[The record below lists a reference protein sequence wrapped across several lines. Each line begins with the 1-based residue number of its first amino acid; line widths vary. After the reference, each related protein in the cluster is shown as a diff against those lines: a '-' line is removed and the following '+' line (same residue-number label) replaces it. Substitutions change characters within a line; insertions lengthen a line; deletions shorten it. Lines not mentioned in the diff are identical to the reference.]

1 MLGEDLAQAA
11 PIRLVMR
18 GRSSE
23 IPNEV
28 ARLHRARFV
37 VVAETA
43 DGRKLNESQVKAL
56 TGRDRIPARF
66 LHREW
71 FEFVPEF
78 KLIMYT
84 NYKPRIDGSDG
95 AVWDRVKLIPF
106 RVSFADSEDKELDAK
121 LEAELE
127 GILAWAVEGC
137 LEWREQGIGTCEA
150 VEHATQEYRREN
162 DTFGSF
168 LRDCCELDESATVSK
183 AELRQA
189 CESYFREEGED
200 PLSPVAIGHALG
212 ALGIRE
218 SKSGGVKLYKGVRL
232 LDRGLA

>member
-1 MLGEDLAQAA
+1 
-11 PIRLVMR
+11 MR

-71 FEFVPEF
+71 FEFEPEF
-78 KLIMYT
+78 KLVLYT

-95 AVWDRVKLIPF
+95 AVWDRVKLLPF
-106 RVSFADSEDKELDAK
+106 RVSFEDSEDKELDTK

-137 LEWREQGIGTCEA
+137 LEWREQGLGTCEA
-150 VEHATQEYRREN
+150 VEQATAEYRAEN
-162 DTFGSF
+162 DMIGAF
-168 LRDCCELDESATVSK
+168 LRERCELDPDVTVSR
-183 AELRQA
+183 ADLREA
-189 CESYFREEGED
+189 CERYFRDEGEE
-200 PLSPVAIGHALG
+200 PLEMRVLGKRLRERGITDVKIG
-212 ALGIRE
+212 GIRH
-218 SKSGGVKLYKGVRL
+218 YKGVCL
-232 LDRGLA
+232 TVEGAVA